1 MNRNIVYVT
10 HATFLTWKVSTRI
23 HPGCPENKCLREY
36 TLVCCVHKNTP
47 SLSTRIHPNNVHE
60 NSPKMSTRI
69 HLKSVHENSPIQR
82 NSSGQKCPR
91 EGRESVHENS
101 PLLSTRIPL
110 LCPREFFHPKFWPKV
125 DKIKHWWTS
134 DQ

>member
-1 MNRNIVYVT
+1 MNRNVVY
-10 HATFLTWKVSTRI
+10 LTWRVSTRI
-23 HPGCPENKCLREY
+23 HPTLLCPREY
-36 TLVCCVHKNTP
+36 TQFVHENSPQKI
-47 SLSTRIHPNNVHE
+47 STRIHPNNVHE